1 MALPATAR
9 RAFPLAVRAV
19 MIDLDGTL
27 LDTVG
32 DLAVAAD
39 AMRAEL
45 GMPALPP
52 GAVRDYVGKGIPV
65 LVKRALTGRMD
76 GEPEAALFERG
87 LAIFNR
93 CYAAVNGR
101 STTIYPGVREGLDAF
116 RAMGLALAC
125 VTNKSGEFTTPL
137 LAATGLADYFRVVV
151 AGDSLARRKPDP
163 LPLTHT
169 CGVLGIGPAE
179 MLMIGDSAN
188 DAVAARAAGCPV
200 FCVPYGYNEGVDVRA
215 LDVDA
220 IVATLFEASKLVAR
234 S

>member
-1 MALPATAR
+1 
-9 RAFPLAVRAV
+9 VRAV

-45 GMPALPP
+45 GMPPLPA

-65 LVKRALTGRMD
+65 LVRRALTGRMD
-76 GEPEAALFERG
+76 GEPQADLFERA

-93 CYAAVNGR
+93 CYEAVNGR
-101 STTIYPGVREGLDAF
+101 SATVYPGVREGLDAF

-125 VTNKSGEFTTPL
+125 VTNKSERFTAPL
-137 LAATGLADYFRVVV
+137 LAATGLAGYFRIVV
-151 AGDSLARRKPDP
+151 AGDTLARRKPDP
-163 LPLTHT
+163 LPLTHA
-169 CGVLGIGPAE
+169 CGELGIAPGE

-188 DAVAARAAGCPV
+188 DAIAARAAGCPV

-220 IVATLFEASKLVAR
+220 IVATLFEASKLITR